1 MSDPTDR
8 SRSNPS
14 PEPEEGPFA
23 SRALAGDE
31 MPLPGVSRAEA
42 AVYIGDMAGS
52 LRRVAL
58 NCDLK
63 ALARLLQE
71 VEAEAKAALKTSGPP
86 KRRGTR

>member
-8 SRSNPS
+8 PRTNPS
-14 PEPEEGPFA
+14 PIPEEGPFA
-23 SRALAGDE
+23 SRALEGDE
-31 MPLPGVSRAEA
+31 IPLPGVSRVEA

-63 ALARLLQE
+63 DLALLLQE
-71 VEAEAKAALKTSGPP
+71 VEAEAKAVLKKSDPP
-86 KRRGTR
+86 KRRGSR